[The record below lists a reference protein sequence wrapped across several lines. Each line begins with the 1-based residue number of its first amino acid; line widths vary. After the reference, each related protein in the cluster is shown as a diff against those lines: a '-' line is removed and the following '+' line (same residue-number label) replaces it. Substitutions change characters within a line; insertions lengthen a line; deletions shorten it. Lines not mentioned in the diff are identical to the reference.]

1 LKTKTDIYLKITD
14 IVSDMEKKID
24 VYKLGVLRNKILV
37 MVDPKPSPVRRTYAA
52 TGLVLDC
59 PRPGL
64 YSRII
69 RGLLGSQIL
78 IKEGLEFLQ
87 SERIQPAMML
97 VFLLTVILRLII
109 KF

>member
-1 LKTKTDIYLKITD
+1 MKTKTDIYLKITN

-37 MVDPKPSPVRRTYAA
+37 MVDPK
-52 TGLVLDC
+52 
-59 PRPGL
+59 L

-78 IKEGLEFLQ
+78 IKEGLDFLQ

-109 KF
+109 